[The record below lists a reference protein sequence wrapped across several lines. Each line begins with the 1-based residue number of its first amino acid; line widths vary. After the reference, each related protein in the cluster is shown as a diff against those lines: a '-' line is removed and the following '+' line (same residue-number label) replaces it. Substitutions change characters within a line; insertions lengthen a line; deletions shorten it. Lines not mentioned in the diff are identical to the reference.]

1 MNPSCRHPHRYL
13 PACVG
18 RRLTALV
25 LALALLCGPHLPDAR
40 ALSIGEER
48 EIGEQLLY
56 QIRNAFQVVDDP
68 EVVQYVNDLGRLVLE
83 PLGPQNFTFYFYV
96 IKDKEFNA
104 FAAPSGLIFM
114 HSGLVASM
122 RTENELLAVMAHE
135 IGHVTSRH
143 ISSRLEKSTK
153 VSIASMALALGSLAI
168 GNPALAQGLLAGS
181 LATGQALQLSFSRQ
195 DEEEADR
202 LAFGWMKALGRD
214 PSAMADMLRVMR
226 RISRYRMGQ
235 VPQYLLTHP
244 DSEARLLYVESL
256 LDSLPKS
263 PPGVGQGDD
272 FAFLR
277 FKYRVLSQTADP
289 RDLREQLASLAA
301 GPDQGLQTAMADY
314 GLAMLALQERNWREA
329 KSRLERVRQ
338 KMPDKK
344 VLLVDLATV
353 DLESGDV
360 LRALEG
366 LKVAARQNPGSMAA
380 TWHLARA
387 WRRAGEGKQA
397 EPLYQDILARQPDL
411 APVYYELSELQS
423 SRKQLAAS
431 TLNLGKYNLYSGK
444 PKVARQHFE
453 KVSSLPGVTM
463 AEREE
468 ATSLLARLTE
478 LEKK

>member
-1 MNPSCRHPHRYL
+1 MVPSLRRSYHSIVQ
-13 PACVG
+13 AG
-18 RRLTALV
+18 RRLLVLV
-25 LALALLCGPHLPDAR
+25 LALALLCGPAAPDAR
-40 ALSIGEER
+40 AFTIGEER

-56 QIRNAFQVVDDP
+56 QIRTAFQVVDDP
-68 EVVQYVNDLGRLVLE
+68 DVVQYVNDLGRLVLE
-83 PLGPQNFTFYFYV
+83 PLGPQHFTFYFYV

-104 FAAPSGLIFM
+104 FAAPSGLIFL
-114 HSGLVASM
+114 HSGLIASM

-214 PSAMADMLRVMR
+214 PAAMADMLRVMR

-256 LDSLPKS
+256 LDSVPKKQ
-263 PPGVGQGDD
+263 PGEGQGDD

-277 FKYRVLSQTADP
+277 CKYRVLSQAADP
-289 RDLREQLASLAA
+289 RDLREQLSSLTA
-301 GPDQGLQTAMADY
+301 GPDQGLATVMADY
-314 GLAMLALQERNWREA
+314 GLAMLAMQERNWREA
-329 KSRLERVRQ
+329 KSRLERVRH
-338 KMPDKK
+338 KLPDKK
-344 VLLVDLATV
+344 MLLVDLAAV
-353 DLESGDV
+353 DLESGDT

-366 LKVAARQNPGSMAA
+366 LKIAVRQNPESLAA
-380 TWHLARA
+380 SWHLARA
-387 WRRAGEGKQA
+387 WRRAGEGRLA
-397 EPLYQDILARQPDL
+397 EPLYRDILARQPDL

-431 TLNLGKYNLYSGK
+431 TLNLGKYHLYSGK
-444 PKVARQHFE
+444 PKLARQHFE
-453 KVSSLPGVTM
+453 KVPGQSDVTT
-463 AEREE
+463 AEKEE
-468 ATSLLARLTE
+468 AAGLLARLTE